1 VSFVLNYSV
10 RARVIVAFAIVL
22 VVTCGLG
29 GFAVIELGQLNH
41 AAADIRDNWL
51 PATRDL
57 GAFGQAVMRY
67 RQIEATHIL
76 RSTAEQKA
84 AEEKTIRDVVEEAN
98 KNWQAYDTT
107 VTPGEE
113 RRLADAVL
121 QGWKGYLSISE
132 RTLDLSRKNDAA
144 GAVGSYTGDART
156 SYNKF
161 FLGDL
166 RALAEFNVKSGT
178 QAANEG
184 AAIYESGRLWIVGA
198 VVIAAA
204 LCVLCGLMMV
214 TTVSRP
220 IGRMTAAMRKLADH
234 DLSIEIEGVG
244 QRNEIGGMAAAV
256 QVFKDNMIRADELA
270 AQQAAEQELKNDRT
284 KRLEGLTRDFE
295 TKASNLVS
303 ILSAAATELNATA
316 QSMSATAEETNAQ
329 SVAVAAASEQA
340 SANVQTVASATEELV
355 ASIRE
360 IATQVAQSSKVAA
373 DAVHEAER
381 TDATVQKLSAS
392 AQKIGDVVRL
402 IQDIASQTNLLA
414 LNATIEAARAGE
426 AGKGFAVV
434 ASEVK
439 ALANQTSR
447 ATEDIATQVGEVQEA
462 TKEAVGAIE
471 TIRIKIGE
479 LSQIAAGIASAI
491 EEQGAATQE
500 IARNVQE
507 AARGTQEVSSNITS
521 VKTAA
526 TQTGEAAAQVL
537 SSSAQ
542 LSQEANQ
549 LSREVGDFLAGVK
562 AV

>member
-1 VSFVLNYSV
+1 MSLILNVSI
-10 RARVIVAFAIVL
+10 RARVVAAFSIVL
-22 VVTCGLG
+22 LVTCALG
-29 GFAVIELGQLNH
+29 GFAVLRLGDVNN
-41 AAADIRDNWL
+41 AAAEIRDNWL

-57 GAFGQAVMRY
+57 GIVAS
-67 RQIEATHIL
+67 ITE
-76 RSTAEQKA
+76 RSRLNESVQMLASN
-84 AEEKTIRDVVEEAN
+84 REEAARLRERLP
-98 KNWQAYDTT
+98 KMLAARETAWKRYELT
-107 VTPGEE
+107 VTAGEE
-113 RRLADAVL
+113 RRLVDLYLEAWNGYQAMSKTWREKLDAGDPAVNDFFTRDMQDQFDKVRDVSAKLLELNADEGAH
-121 QGWKGYLSISE
+121 
-132 RTLDLSRKNDAA
+132 AA
-144 GAVGSYTGDART
+144 DR
-156 SYNKF
+156 
-161 FLGDL
+161 
-166 RALAEFNVKSGT
+166 
-178 QAANEG
+178 G
-184 AAIYESGRLWIVGA
+184 AAIFSSARIYIVLA
-198 VVIAAA
+198 IALAAA
-204 LCVLCGLMMV
+204 LCVLCGVMIV
-214 TTVSRP
+214 ATVSRP
-220 IGRMTAAMRKLADH
+220 IGRMTAAMRRLADH
-234 DLSIEIEGVG
+234 KLATEIEGVG
-244 QRNEIGGMAAAV
+244 RKDEIGGMAAAV
-256 QVFKDNMIRADELA
+256 QVFKENMLTADKLA
-270 AQQAAEQELKNDRT
+270 AEQAAEQARKNARSQQ
-284 KRLEGLTRDFE
+284 LETLTHDFE
-295 TKASNLVS
+295 SKASALVG
-303 ILSAAATELNATA
+303 ILSSAATELNATA

-360 IATQVAQSSKVAA
+360 IGAQVTQSSRVAA

-381 TDATVQKLSAS
+381 TDSTVQMLAAS

-447 ATEDIATQVGEVQEA
+447 ATEEISAQVGAVQEA
-462 TKEAVGAIE
+462 TQGAVGAIE
-471 TIRIKIGE
+471 TIRVKIGE

-521 VKTAA
+521 VKEAA
-526 TQTGEAAAQVL
+526 TQTGAAAGQVL

-549 LSREVGDFLAGVK
+549 LSREVDSFLTGVK
-562 AV
+562 AA